1 LPDFKLIKPE
11 TSTKVH
17 YMLRPNSLAKSK
29 NILDEHGYKKMTAN
43 PSSANSLRP
52 GSITC
57 GKIRVHETELF
68 HQKSQSYLV
77 LRSRRW
83 RPLLQKSDPDIYDV
97 SRLSDHLSLENV
109 TVAHIPKRPT

>member
-11 TSTKVH
+11 TSSKVH
-17 YMLRPNSLAKSK
+17 YMLRPNSLAKRK
-29 NILDEHGYKKMTAN
+29 NILDEHEYKKMTAT
-43 PSSANSLRP
+43 PRRPTLYVLGASLEVR
-52 GSITC
+52 STC
-57 GKIRVHETELF
+57 
-68 HQKSQSYLV
+68 HQKSQSCLV